1 MKIVKDN
8 EVFILPETEKINI
21 LVNNEN
27 LLKVLECF
35 EQFFVKK
42 KNSYC
47 QIYDDNGN
55 RIKTREISFVNV
67 PIASID
73 DNLDLKKK
81 SSLNNEIVEII
92 NANQEKFQSVESIRQ
107 NLRDFLSDVGAID
120 IMRIVNYGIKEKLN
134 LEVEELNL
142 QDIVQMLKIDC
153 EELSIQSKMIGV
165 YNLLLYVE
173 RERPRLVYIDFPVNS
188 DVIKWMNS
196 YHDDEVM
203 FIINSNRAE
212 NLEKNTNCALI
223 SLSNV
228 DFFEE
233 FDFQSIELNDY
244 LYLFN
249 PFVLRNIKRQTN
261 EIIHKIEQFSLE
273 KVTYYLKFNNDSIQL
288 NL

>member
-142 QDIVQMLKIDC
+142 QDIVQI
-153 EELSIQSKMIGV
+153 
-165 YNLLLYVE
+165 VE
-173 RERPRLVYIDFPVNS
+173 RHV
-188 DVIKWMNS
+188 
-196 YHDDEVM
+196 
-203 FIINSNRAE
+203 
-212 NLEKNTNCALI
+212 
-223 SLSNV
+223 
-228 DFFEE
+228 
-233 FDFQSIELNDY
+233 
-244 LYLFN
+244 
-249 PFVLRNIKRQTN
+249 
-261 EIIHKIEQFSLE
+261 
-273 KVTYYLKFNNDSIQL
+273 
-288 NL
+288 

>member
-92 NANQEKFQSVESIRQ
+92 I
-107 NLRDFLSDVGAID
+107 
-120 IMRIVNYGIKEKLN
+120 
-134 LEVEELNL
+134 
-142 QDIVQMLKIDC
+142 
-153 EELSIQSKMIGV
+153 
-165 YNLLLYVE
+165 
-173 RERPRLVYIDFPVNS
+173 
-188 DVIKWMNS
+188 
-196 YHDDEVM
+196 
-203 FIINSNRAE
+203 
-212 NLEKNTNCALI
+212 
-223 SLSNV
+223 
-228 DFFEE
+228 
-233 FDFQSIELNDY
+233 
-244 LYLFN
+244 
-249 PFVLRNIKRQTN
+249 
-261 EIIHKIEQFSLE
+261 
-273 KVTYYLKFNNDSIQL
+273 
-288 NL
+288 